1 MGEIDPAKLRDY
13 INKKIYKYD
22 SLCIEVIELDDVVGY
37 VEFND
42 TVVVRI
48 NNKNELVDLHIE
60 EITLFET
67 LEEAKKKQVLEIY
80 ALQSDRYKPTV
91 LTKSTVE
98 YYRSLIDK
106 NDLDFFLLTVSNYQ
120 LQEEEYKK
128 ILNEII
134 EKNPEYLI

>member
-1 MGEIDPAKLRDY
+1 MGEIDPTKLRNY
-13 INKKIYKYD
+13 INRKIYKYD
-22 SLCIEVIELDDVVGY
+22 SLCIETIELDDVVGY

-42 TVVVRI
+42 TVIVRI
-48 NNKNELVDLHIE
+48 NNKNELIDLHIE

-67 LEEAKKKQVLEIY
+67 LDDAKKKQVLDVY
-80 ALQSDRYKPTV
+80 TLQSDRYKPTV

-106 NDLDFFLLTVSNYQ
+106 NELDFFLLTVTNYQ

-128 ILNEII
+128 ILTEII